1 MLKAGV
7 IGTGYLGQHHARI
20 LSEIDGVDLTAVVD
34 IDGSRA
40 AMIGGKY
47 GARAYTDFR
56 KALGEADAFS
66 IVTPT
71 ITHYAIAK
79 ECLRAGKD
87 ILIEKP
93 ITDSVAEAD
102 ELEEIAAQEGAIIQV
117 GHLERF
123 NPAVIALYPLIEGPR
138 FFEAERISPYLGRGI
153 DVDITLDLMIH
164 DIDIVLAILSHEK
177 KSAAIRDTK
186 ATIARVLTDKIDM
199 AKVWIEFDNGAQ
211 ALMTASRLSH
221 EKSRKL
227 KIFQKESFLVLD
239 YQNMEIQRYYKQ
251 GLSIERESVRVEK
264 REPLREELKD
274 FVSCVKTRRSPVVS
288 AGQGRE
294 ALKIAL
300 LIGQKIGRKVEA

>member
-7 IGTGYLGQHHARI
+7 IGAGYLGQHHARI
-20 LSEIDGVDLTAVVD
+20 LSDLDGVCLTAVVD

-47 GARAYTDFR
+47 GAPAFTDIR
-56 KALGEADAFS
+56 KALGKADAFS

-93 ITDSVAEAD
+93 ITDSVAEASD
-102 ELEEIAAQEGAIIQV
+102 LEEIAAREGSIIQV

-123 NPAVIALYPLIEGPR
+123 NPAVIALYPMIEMPR
-138 FFEAERISPYLGRGI
+138 FFEAERLSPYLGRGT

-164 DIDIVLAILSHEK
+164 DIDIVLAILALEK
-177 KSAAIRDTK
+177 RSAMIRDTK

-199 AKVWIEFDNGAQ
+199 AKVWIEFDNGVQ

-227 KIFQKESFLVLD
+227 KIFQKESFLLLD
-239 YQNMEIQRYYKQ
+239 YQNMEIRKYYKQ
-251 GLSIERESVRVEK
+251 GLSIEQESIKVEK
-264 REPLREELKD
+264 KEPLREELKD
-274 FVSCVKTRRSPVVS
+274 FVDCVKTRRSPVVS
-288 AGQGRE
+288 ASEGRE
-294 ALKIAL
+294 ALRIAL